1 MLIQPVADLL
11 SRNADH
17 YLIPADIVANVQT
30 DNNLYHAFLVLTKI
44 KYSKI
49 PVLDHAGHFEGLISL
64 PLITEQMLG
73 FDQLNVEVLM
83 EKRVSDVMETHV
95 KTVPNVDDV
104 EATLHL
110 MIDNPFVPVV
120 DKDGLFKG
128 IVTRREYMKSFNF
141 LTHEIGKQY
150 DMIEKDFSTSEKS
163 KWKLWRVPIWQ
174 N

>member
-17 YLIPADIVANVQT
+17 YLIPADVVANVQT
-30 DNNLYHAFLVLTKI
+30 NNNLYHAFLVLTKV

-49 PVLDHAGHFEGLISL
+49 PVLDHGGHFEGLVSL

-73 FDQLNVEVLM
+73 FDQLNTEILLQ
-83 EKRVSDVMETHV
+83 KRVCDVMETRV
-95 KTVPNVDDV
+95 KTVQNVDDV
-104 EATLHL
+104 EETLHL

-120 DKDGLFKG
+120 DEQRIFQG
-128 IVTRREYMKSFNF
+128 IVTRREFMKSFNF

-150 DMIEKDFSTSEKS
+150 DMIEKDFSTSEKA
-163 KWKLWRVPIWQ
+163 K
-174 N
+174 

>member
-1 MLIQPVADLL
+1 MLSQGGACMLIQPVADLL

-17 YLIPADIVANVQT
+17 YLIPADMVANVQT

-49 PVLDHAGHFEGLISL
+49 PVLDHGGHFEGLVSL

-73 FDQLNVEVLM
+73 FDQLNTEVLLQQ
-83 EKRVSDVMETHV
+83 RVQDVMETHV
-95 KTVPNVDDV
+95 KTVHDIDDV

-120 DKDGLFKG
+120 DDDNLFEG
-128 IVTRREYMKSFNF
+128 IVTRREFMKSFNF

-150 DMIEKDFSTSEKS
+150 DMIEKDFSTSEKA
-163 KWKLWRVPIWQ
+163 K
-174 N
+174 

>member
-1 MLIQPVADLL
+1 MLIQPVTDLL

-17 YLIPADIVANVQT
+17 YLIAADMVANVQT

-49 PVLDHAGHFEGLISL
+49 PVLDRSGHFEGLVSL

-73 FDQLNVEVLM
+73 FDQLNTEVLM
-83 EKRVSDVMETHV
+83 QKCVRDVMETNV
-95 KTVPNVDDV
+95 KTVHDVSDV
-104 EATLHL
+104 EVTLRL

-120 DKDGLFKG
+120 DQEGIFRG
-128 IVTRREYMKSFNF
+128 IVTRREFMKSFNF

-150 DMIEKDFSTSEKS
+150 DMIEKDFSTSEKT
-163 KWKLWRVPIWQ
+163 

>member
-1 MLIQPVADLL
+1 MLIKPVQDMLL
-11 SRNADH
+11 HNADH
-17 YLIPADIVANVQT
+17 YLIPADIVAVVQA

-49 PVLDHAGHFEGLISL
+49 PVLDNDGHFEGLISL

-73 FDQLNVEVLM
+73 FDHLNTEILM
-83 EKRVSDVMETHV
+83 HRHVSDVMETHV
-95 KTVPNVDDV
+95 KTVQAVGDV

-110 MIDNPFVPVV
+110 MINDPFVPVV
-120 DKDGLFKG
+120 DADGIFQG
-128 IVTRREYMKSFNF
+128 IITRREFMKSFNF

-150 DMIEKDFSTSEKS
+150 DMIEKDFSSSEKT
-163 KWKLWRVPIWQ
+163 

>member
-17 YLIPADIVANVQT
+17 YLIPADMVANVQT

-49 PVLDHAGHFEGLISL
+49 PVLDHSGHFEGLVSL

-73 FDQLNVEVLM
+73 FDQLNTEVLLQQ
-83 EKRVSDVMETHV
+83 RVQDVMETQV
-95 KTVPNVDDV
+95 KTVHDVDDV

-120 DKDGLFKG
+120 DDDNLFEG
-128 IVTRREYMKSFNF
+128 IVTRREFMKSFNF

-150 DMIEKDFSTSEKS
+150 DMMEKDFSTSEKA
-163 KWKLWRVPIWQ
+163 K
-174 N
+174 

>member
-17 YLIPADIVANVQT
+17 YLIPADMVANVQT
-30 DNNLYHAFLVLTKI
+30 NNNLYHAFLVLTKI

-49 PVLDHAGHFEGLISL
+49 PVLDHSGHFEGLVSL

-73 FDQLNVEVLM
+73 FDQLNTEVLLQQ
-83 EKRVSDVMETHV
+83 RVQDVMETQV
-95 KTVPNVDDV
+95 KTVHDVDDV

-120 DKDGLFKG
+120 DDDNLFEG
-128 IVTRREYMKSFNF
+128 IVTRREFMKSFNF

-150 DMIEKDFSTSEKS
+150 DMIEKDFSTSEKA
-163 KWKLWRVPIWQ
+163 K
-174 N
+174 

>member
-17 YLIPADIVANVQT
+17 YLIPADMVANVQT

-49 PVLDHAGHFEGLISL
+49 PVLDHSGHFEGLVSL

-73 FDQLNVEVLM
+73 FDQLNTEVLLQQ
-83 EKRVSDVMETHV
+83 RVQDVMETQV
-95 KTVPNVDDV
+95 KTVHDVDDV

-120 DKDGLFKG
+120 DDDNLFEE
-128 IVTRREYMKSFNF
+128 IVTRREFMKSFNF

-150 DMIEKDFSTSEKS
+150 DMIEKDFSTSEKA
-163 KWKLWRVPIWQ
+163 K
-174 N
+174 

>member
-17 YLIPADIVANVQT
+17 YLIPADMVANVQT

-49 PVLDHAGHFEGLISL
+49 PVLDHSGYFEGLVSL

-73 FDQLNVEVLM
+73 FDQLNTEVLLQQ
-83 EKRVSDVMETHV
+83 RVQDVMETQV
-95 KTVPNVDDV
+95 KTVHDVDDV

-120 DKDGLFKG
+120 DDDNLFEG
-128 IVTRREYMKSFNF
+128 IVTRREFMKSFNF

-150 DMIEKDFSTSEKS
+150 DMIEKDFSTSEKA
-163 KWKLWRVPIWQ
+163 K
-174 N
+174 

>member
-1 MLIQPVADLL
+1 MLIQPVEDLL

-17 YLIPADIVANVQT
+17 YLIPADVVANVQT
-30 DNNLYHAFLVLTKI
+30 DNNLYHAFLVLTKV

-49 PVLDHAGHFEGLISL
+49 PVLDHGGHFEGLVSL

-73 FDQLNVEVLM
+73 FDQLNTEILLQ
-83 EKRVSDVMETHV
+83 KRVCDVMETQV
-95 KTVPNVDDV
+95 KTVHDVDDV
-104 EATLHL
+104 EETLHL

-120 DKDGLFKG
+120 DEQQIFQG
-128 IVTRREYMKSFNF
+128 IVTRREFMKSFNF

-150 DMIEKDFSTSEKS
+150 DMIEKDFSGNEKT
-163 KWKLWRVPIWQ
+163 